1 MTTPPPFN
9 TAPPRKHR
17 RRKSA
22 ATGNSPVQGLTLI
35 AASYGPNVGPTLILT
50 FDRAI
55 NIDDFDGSVIF
66 VSDGQFNFTRYN
78 AIGTV
83 SLDNPTTLRVFLGI
97 FDEFEGPGVS
107 LNTVGE
113 TGIVAADDEE
123 PWTGATNLVLP
134 FP

>member
-1 MTTPPPFN
+1 MLINHTTI
-9 TAPPRKHR
+9 AR
-17 RRKSA
+17 RRLQARKAGS
-22 ATGNSPVQGLTLI
+22 SPPVQALTLV

-55 NIDDFDGSVIF
+55 NIDDFNGSAIF

-78 AIGTV
+78 AVGTV

-107 LNTVGE
+107 LNTVGD
-113 TGIVAADDEE
+113 TGIVAVDGGEA
-123 PWTGATNLVLP
+123 WTGATNVELP